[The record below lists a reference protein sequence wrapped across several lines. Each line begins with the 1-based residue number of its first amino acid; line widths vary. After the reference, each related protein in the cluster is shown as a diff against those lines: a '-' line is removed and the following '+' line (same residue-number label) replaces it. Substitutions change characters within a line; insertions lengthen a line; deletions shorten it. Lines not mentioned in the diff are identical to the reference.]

1 MYYLIGIVQLII
13 LCIFLYKEYKKEG
26 ILIFGDA
33 LKLTFMLWLLNISL
47 YNLQF
52 SKLYNPNWQI
62 NLICM
67 LIALT
72 FFILSKKFSLTKN
85 DIKIYFREIKE
96 EYSVYSFVSTVIFI
110 LSLGLFIY
118 NINKYGLAILGE
130 NKIDKQQLDHY
141 AGYIIYLLVLV
152 AQIKYVLFRTNKKI
166 IELVMFLISIVVLLL
181 TLNRGALS
189 YIAIAIFIYE
199 VFNLVNI
206 KERITTTKLYSIYG
220 ILIVGIIIGIVGFGY
235 IGDMRMEYVLQNV
248 YNRTINEHYQM
259 PRNIPSGLLWVYI
272 YLTSPLENTANSII
286 NQEYG
291 LTFFN
296 NLFYPFIKFFANL
309 FGKGDQYKEWLT
321 SVKGF
326 TPVLEKKVGLNAT
339 SFIPEAMQD
348 LSYIGVIIY
357 IIIFLALAY
366 LAINSVKKRI
376 RFTSIGSIVLYA
388 NVLSIL
394 MWSVFVNSLKIPML
408 TIYIIGII
416 AIEICIKLGIF
427 RFFFKLFK
435 RG

>member
-1 MYYLIGIVQLII
+1 MYYLIGIIQLII

-33 LKLTFMLWLLNISL
+33 LKLTFILWLLNISL

-62 NLICM
+62 NLVCM

-72 FFILSKKFSLTKN
+72 FFILSRKFSLTRN
-85 DIKIYFREIKE
+85 DIKTYFKEVKE
-96 EYSVYSFVSTVIFI
+96 EYGVYSFVSTVIFI
-110 LSLGLFIY
+110 VSVALFIY
-118 NINKYGLAILGE
+118 NINKHGLAILGE
-130 NKIDKQQLDHY
+130 NKINKQQLDHY

-152 AQIKYVLFRTNKKI
+152 AQIKYVLFRSNKKV
-166 IELVMFLISIVVLLL
+166 IELVMFLASVLVLLL

-199 VFNLVNI
+199 IFNLVNI
-206 KERITTTKLYSIYG
+206 KERISTKKLYSIYG
-220 ILIVGIIIGIVGFGY
+220 ILIAGIVIGIIGFGY
-235 IGDMRMEYVLQNV
+235 IGDMRMEYVLENV
-248 YNRTINEHYQM
+248 YHRTINEHYQM
-259 PRNIPSGLLWVYI
+259 SKFVPSGLLWVYI
-272 YLTSPLENTANSII
+272 YLTSPLENTAYSLM

-296 NLFYPFIKFFANL
+296 NLLYPFIKFFANL
-309 FGKGDQYKEWLT
+309 FGKGDEYKAWLE
-321 SVKGF
+321 SVNGF
-326 TPVLEKKVGLNAT
+326 TPVLQKEVGLNAT

-348 LSYIGVIIY
+348 FSYIGIIIY
-357 IIIFLALAY
+357 IMIFLGLAY
-366 LAINSVKKRI
+366 LAINSVKKKI
-376 RFTSIGSIVLYA
+376 RFTSIGSIVLYS

-408 TIYIIGII
+408 IIYIMAIVC
-416 AIEICIKLGIF
+416 IEIAIKLGVF
-427 RFFFKLFK
+427 KFFFKLFK